1 MTSPSAQTPKVSSK
15 RETSQT
21 TVDDQEDLQL
31 VLSYLKEPHLYYS
44 GVEAVKAAIR
54 LHYQWRFVKIKGVN
68 D

>member
-1 MTSPSAQTPKVSSK
+1 M
-15 RETSQT
+15 
-21 TVDDQEDLQL
+21 
-31 VLSYLKEPHLYYS
+31 LSYLKEPHLYYS